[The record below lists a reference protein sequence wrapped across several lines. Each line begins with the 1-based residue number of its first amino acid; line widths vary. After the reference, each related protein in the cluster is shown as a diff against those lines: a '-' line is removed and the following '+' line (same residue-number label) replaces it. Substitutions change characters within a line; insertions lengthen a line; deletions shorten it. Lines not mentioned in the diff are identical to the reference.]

1 MNDIETVKTAIRIVP
16 DFPKPGILFYDITT
30 VLQDP
35 KHYGAICDALT
46 DRYASMDIA
55 KILAME
61 SRGFIF
67 AGPVAKAIGAGL
79 VPLRKPGKL
88 PWKKVSQSFDLEYG
102 TDSLEVHQDAVEK
115 GERVLVLDDLLATG
129 GTAEASV
136 RLARKLGAD
145 VVEAGFVI
153 ELTFLRGRDKLGDV
167 PAWSMI
173 QFDS

>member
-1 MNDIETVKTAIRIVP
+1 MTDIDAVKSAIRTVP

-30 VLQDP
+30 ILQDP
-35 KHYGAICDALT
+35 KHYRTICDNLIE
-46 DRYASMDIA
+46 RYTSMNIS

-67 AGPVAKAIGAGL
+67 AGPVAATIGAGL

-88 PWKKVSQSFDLEYG
+88 PYRKVSQSFDLEYG
-102 TDSLEVHQDAVEK
+102 TDSLEVHEDAVEK
-115 GERVLVLDDLLATG
+115 GERVLLLDDLLATG

-136 RLARKLGAD
+136 RLARKLGAEI
-145 VVEAGFVI
+145 VEAGFVI
-153 ELTFLRGRDKLGDV
+153 ELTFLAGRDKLGDV
-167 PAWSMI
+167 PAYSMI

>member
-1 MNDIETVKTAIRIVP
+1 LNEIKAAIRSIP

-30 VLQDP
+30 ILQEP
-35 KHYGAICDALT
+35 KHFSSVMETLV
-46 DRYASMDIA
+46 DRYGKMDIS

-67 AGPVAKAIGAGL
+67 AAPLAVAIGAGFI
-79 VPLRKPGKL
+79 PLRKPGKL
-88 PWKKVSQSFDLEYG
+88 PYKTVSESFELEYG
-102 TDSLEVHQDAVEK
+102 TDSLEMHEDAVED

-136 RLARKLGAD
+136 RLARKKGAH

-153 ELTFLRGRDKLGDV
+153 ELTFLGGRDKLDDV
-167 PAWSMI
+167 PVYSMI

>member
-1 MNDIETVKTAIRIVP
+1 MDDVKAAIRRIP

-30 VLQDP
+30 ILQDP
-35 KHYGAICDALT
+35 KHFKKIVDELVRRYGPMNI
-46 DRYASMDIA
+46 S
-55 KILAME
+55 KILSME

-67 AGPVAKAIGAGL
+67 AAPLAASIGAGL

-88 PWKKVSQSFDLEYG
+88 PYKTVAQSFDLEYG
-102 TDSLEVHQDAVEK
+102 TDSLEIHEDAVEK
-115 GERVLVLDDLLATG
+115 GERVLLLDDLLATG

-136 RLARKLGAD
+136 RLARKLGAE

-153 ELTFLRGRDKLGDV
+153 ELTFLGGRDKLSDV
-167 PAWSMI
+167 PVYSMI

>member
-1 MNDIETVKTAIRIVP
+1 MDDVKAAIRRIP
-16 DFPKPGILFYDITT
+16 DFPKPGVLFYDITT

-35 KHYGAICDALT
+35 KHFKKIVDELVRRYGPMNI
-46 DRYASMDIA
+46 S
-55 KILAME
+55 KILSME

-67 AGPVAKAIGAGL
+67 AAPLAASIGAGL

-88 PWKKVSQSFDLEYG
+88 PYKKVAQSFDLEYG
-102 TDSLEVHQDAVEK
+102 TDSLEIHEDAVEK
-115 GERVLVLDDLLATG
+115 GERVLLLDDLLATG

-136 RLARKLGAD
+136 RLARKLGAE

-153 ELTFLRGRDKLGDV
+153 ELTFLGGRDKLSDV
-167 PAWSMI
+167 PVYSMI

>member
-1 MNDIETVKTAIRIVP
+1 MGDVKSAIRAIP

-30 VLQDP
+30 VLQNP
-35 KHYGAICDALT
+35 KHFRSVIDTLAERYGPMNI
-46 DRYASMDIA
+46 S

-67 AGPVAKAIGAGL
+67 GAPLAAAIGAGF

-88 PWKKVSQSFDLEYG
+88 PYRTVSESFDLEYG
-102 TDSLEVHQDAVEK
+102 KDSLEIHEDAVEK
-115 GERVLVLDDLLATG
+115 GERVVLLDDLLATG

-136 RLARKLGAD
+136 RLAKKLGAV

-153 ELTFLRGRDKLGDV
+153 ELIFLNGRKRLADV
-167 PAWSMI
+167 PVYSMI
-173 QFDS
+173 QFD

>member
-1 MNDIETVKTAIRIVP
+1 MDNIETVKTAIRTVP
-16 DFPKPGILFYDITT
+16 DFPKPGVLFYDITT
-30 VLQDP
+30 ILQDP
-35 KHYGAICDALT
+35 KHYRTICDTLIE
-46 DRYASMDIA
+46 RYAPMNIS

-67 AGPVAKAIGAGL
+67 AGPVATAIGAGL

-88 PWKKVSQSFDLEYG
+88 PYKKVSQSFNLEYG
-102 TDSLEVHQDAVEK
+102 TDSLEIHEDAVEK

-136 RLARKLGAD
+136 RLARKLDAEI
-145 VVEAGFVI
+145 VEAGFVI
-153 ELTFLRGRDKLGDV
+153 ELTFLGGRDKLDNV
-167 PAWSMI
+167 PVYSMI

>member
-1 MNDIETVKTAIRIVP
+1 MNNIETVKTAIRTVP

-35 KHYGAICDALT
+35 KHYGTICDALAE
-46 DRYASMDIA
+46 RYAAMNIS

>member
-1 MNDIETVKTAIRIVP
+1 MNNVEVVKSAIRTVP

-30 VLQDP
+30 ILQDP
-35 KHYGAICDALT
+35 KHYRTICDTLIE
-46 DRYASMDIA
+46 RYASMDIS

-67 AGPVAKAIGAGL
+67 AGPVATTIGAGL

-88 PWKKVSQSFDLEYG
+88 PYKKITQSFDLEYG
-102 TDSLEVHQDAVEK
+102 TDSLEIHEDAVVK

-136 RLARKLGAD
+136 RLAHKLGAV

-153 ELTFLRGRDKLGDV
+153 ELTFLKGRDRISKV
-167 PAWSMI
+167 PTWSMI

>member
-1 MNDIETVKTAIRIVP
+1 MDDVKAAIRRIP
-16 DFPKPGILFYDITT
+16 DFPKPGVLFYDITT
-30 VLQDP
+30 ILQDP
-35 KHYGAICDALT
+35 KHFKKIVDELVHRYGPMNI
-46 DRYASMDIA
+46 S
-55 KILAME
+55 KILSME

-67 AGPVAKAIGAGL
+67 AAPLAASIGAGL

-88 PWKKVSQSFDLEYG
+88 PYKIVAQSFNLEYG
-102 TDSLEVHQDAVEK
+102 TDSLEIHEDAVEK

-136 RLARKLGAD
+136 RLARKLGAK

-153 ELTFLRGRDKLGDV
+153 ELTFLGGRDKLSDV
-167 PAWSMI
+167 PVYSMI

>member
-1 MNDIETVKTAIRIVP
+1 MTDIENVKSAIRTVP

-30 VLQDP
+30 ILQDP
-35 KHYGAICDALT
+35 RYYTVICETLAE
-46 DRYASMDIA
+46 RYAPMNIS

-67 AGPVAKAIGAGL
+67 AGPVATAICAGL

-88 PWKKVSQSFDLEYG
+88 PYKKVTQSFDLEYG
-102 TDSLEVHQDAVEK
+102 TDSLEIHEDAVEK

-136 RLARKLGAD
+136 RLARKLGAE

-153 ELTFLRGRDKLGDV
+153 ELTFLRGRDKLTDV
-167 PAWSMI
+167 PTYSMI